1 MPYRIVLL
9 LTLFYAAIPLC
20 AQQPAPVP
28 ATPAPTA
35 ASAPTAPLNPLQKVV
50 LDQFGEGF
58 KLDPAFPPMP
68 ADFDADGIEDL
79 ALVAISKNPMA
90 TSVEK
95 NYKVVDPY
103 DSYFGFGNP
112 KYTTKLADF
121 GDGTSHCILVMH
133 DWKLGAPKLKFVIVN
148 FPFDKLT
155 LSKMP
160 LKKKTV
166 AAFSATELG
175 GLNSLVYW
183 DGKKYKWEPNEF
195 TDNSKDPLDMK

>member
-9 LTLFYAAIPLC
+9 LTVVCGSVFAC
-20 AQQPAPVP
+20 AQQPTAEP
-28 ATPAPTA
+28 ATPAPSA
-35 ASAPTAPLNPLQKVV
+35 ASKPTAPLNPIQKVV

-58 KLDPAFPPMP
+58 KVDPAFPAMT
-68 ADFDADGIEDL
+68 ADFDGDGIEDL
-79 ALVAISKNPMA
+79 ALVAKSKNPMA
-90 TSVEK
+90 TSAEK

-103 DSYFGFGNP
+103 NSYFGFGNP

-133 DWKLGAPKLKFVIVN
+133 DWKVGAPKLKFVIVN
-148 FPFDKLT
+148 FPFNKLT

-160 LKKKTV
+160 MKKKTV

-195 TDNSKDPLDMK
+195 TDDSKDALDMK

>member
-9 LTLFYAAIPLC
+9 LALMC
-20 AQQPAPVP
+20 VSVWAQQPAAGPATAAP
-28 ATPAPTA
+28 ATPAPA
-35 ASAPTAPLNPLQKVV
+35 AGPINPIQKVV

-68 ADFDADGIEDL
+68 ADYDGDGVEDL
-79 ALVAISKNPMA
+79 ALIATSKNPMA

-103 DSYFGFGNP
+103 NSYFGFGNP

-133 DWKLGAPKLKFVIVN
+133 DWKVGAPKLKFVIVN

-160 LKKKTV
+160 MKKKTV

-195 TDNSKDPLDMK
+195 TGDSKDPLDMK